1 MPNER
6 ARFCSQLLDR
16 AREGDP
22 VAWRRLFRA
31 TRPRVVALV
40 RRHVD
45 EPAAIDDVVQE
56 VFVAAFGGLRRF
68 RGQASVET
76 WLHRIA
82 INTAYSWRM
91 RRHRRRRHD
100 SEVPRWSPAAATA
113 PDEWLYARQLQR
125 CFEGALAQ
133 MPAEHREAFAAH
145 RMEGRSLR
153 RLSRELGVAISPLS
167 YRASRAELRMRSV
180 LTAAATA

>member
-1 MPNER
+1 MSDDR
-6 ARFCSQLLDR
+6 ARFCPQLLDR

-22 VAWRRLFRA
+22 TAWRRLVRA
-31 TRPRVVALV
+31 TRPRVAAVV

-45 EPAAIDDVVQE
+45 EPAAVDDVVQE

-68 RGQASVET
+68 RGHASVET

-82 INTAYSWRM
+82 INAAYSWRM
-91 RRHRRRRHD
+91 RRRRRLRHD
-100 SEVPRWSPAAATA
+100 RESPRWMPAAVTP

-125 CFEGALAQ
+125 RFEGALAQ
-133 MPAEHREAFAAH
+133 MPDEHRVAFAAH

-153 RLSRELGVAISPLS
+153 RLSEELGVAISTLS
-167 YRASRAELRMRSV
+167 YRASRGEHLVRSV
-180 LTAAATA
+180 LATA